1 MAAARQVNSRIPL
14 RSAEGTETGDEFV
27 HASQL
32 ACTKVHQDVPREG
45 RMNMTAKEM
54 KKAGYRSD
62 KINAVMKARR
72 ASDKLWK
79 RAFDAMA
86 AARVA
91 KAEWEQ
97 AQRVAS
103 EVWAK
108 AVMGTPPRYVYHAP
122 KKSALERR

>member
-27 HASQL
+27 HTSRL
-32 ACTKVHQDVPREG
+32 ACTKVYQDDPREG
-45 RMNMTAKEM
+45 WMNMTAKEM

-62 KINAVMKARR
+62 KINAVVKARR

-79 RAFDAMA
+79 RAFDTAA

-91 KAEWEQ
+91 KAKWEQ
-97 AQRVAS
+97 AQLVAS
-103 EVWAK
+103 EAWAK
-108 AVMGTPPRYVYHAP
+108 AVAGTPLRYVYHAP
-122 KKSALERR
+122 KKSVMERW